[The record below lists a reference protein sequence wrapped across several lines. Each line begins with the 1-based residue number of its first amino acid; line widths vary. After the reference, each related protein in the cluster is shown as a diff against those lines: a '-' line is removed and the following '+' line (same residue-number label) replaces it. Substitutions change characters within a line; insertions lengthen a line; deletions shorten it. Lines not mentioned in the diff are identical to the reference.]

1 MWPRLLQ
8 GLVVVWGAGVG
19 VFLLTASAREYRVVM
34 EPEER
39 LLGCGH
45 TCQHPDTNTSFS
57 LGEECTQWA
66 DNFTQVSISLRYIS
80 QRGVVQVCDCPG
92 VGCHFFRY
100 GPSTLAELLQLVN
113 LFGIFWGVFFM
124 EALGQVNTRLSL
136 VRSLDTDL

>member
-1 MWPRLLQ
+1 MLQ

-66 DNFTQVSISLRYIS
+66 DNFTQVDIPLLPSRLGGLMFRAPADFFPSGFIRN
-80 QRGVVQVCDCPG
+80 QCP
-92 VGCHFFRY
+92 CLNKTSDSN
-100 GPSTLAELLQLVN
+100 STWRN
-113 LFGIFWGVFFM
+113 
-124 EALGQVNTRLSL
+124 R
-136 VRSLDTDL
+136 

>member
-66 DNFTQVSISLRYIS
+66 DNFTQVDIPLLPSRLGGLMFRHGHQLIFFL
-80 QRGVVQVCDCPG
+80 QV
-92 VGCHFFRY
+92 
-100 GPSTLAELLQLVN
+100 
-113 LFGIFWGVFFM
+113 
-124 EALGQVNTRLSL
+124 
-136 VRSLDTDL
+136 

>member
-1 MWPRLLQ
+1 MLQ

-34 EPEER
+34 EPGEER

-66 DNFTQVSISLRYIS
+66 DNFTQVDIPLRFIS
-80 QRGVVQVCDCPG
+80 QR
-92 VGCHFFRY
+92 FFRV
-100 GPSTLAELLQLVN
+100 ELRVWCLVAN
-113 LFGIFWGVFFM
+113 LGSFNFHQTSAGAHV
-124 EALGQVNTRLSL
+124 
-136 VRSLDTDL
+136 